1 MLIRQLLDSL
11 GERFNTLGE
20 GSRSMVAQVCIVS
33 PNSKKRNAYLNP
45 LGQENGC
52 TAERQV
58 VAWVLNFFDYQRYQ
72 RFVTTSPPS

>member
-33 PNSKKRNAYLNP
+33 QNSKKRNAHDWNH
-45 LGQENGC
+45 LGKENGC
-52 TAERQV
+52 TAKRQV
-58 VAWVLNFFDYQRYQ
+58 VVWVLNLLITND
-72 RFVTTSPPS
+72 TNDS